1 MIIPGLAVVVASLA
15 IGLQQMQD
23 SSNVRVAPE
32 QGDAEA
38 QFQLGDTNGDEVPRN
53 DAEAKNWYR
62 KAARLGSVDAEDVL
76 ATLEVVKWYRLAA
89 EQGDAEAQFQL
100 GKMYA
105 NGDGVAR
112 DDAEAVKWYRK
123 AAEQGD
129 AGAQFVL
136 GEMYTKGQ
144 GVPRNNTE
152 AAKWFKKSN
161 EQPTREGRTSY
172 HREKIMTVDEA
183 LARLKSANIA
193 FNTPDRARVG
203 TSFVV
208 EAKLSTQLTR
218 EVLKIFIEENGKIEA
233 ARLKVSNRM
242 IATLAG
248 GSSFDV
254 SPSGPQEQWVSEV
267 EPTGWLWQ
275 VNPKTAGNNQVLI
288 LSLDALINI
297 NGKDDRRTINTF
309 KRRIDVDVGWP
320 ETVGEWLDL
329 IKKTGENISWI
340 WVTVLI
346 PVGGSIWAWAKRRRW
361 ISEPRAPGTAPPSE
375 RRPQN
380 E

>member
-76 ATLEVVKWYRLAA
+76 ATLEMVKWYRLAA

-208 EAKLSTQLTR
+208 EAKLSTQLL
-218 EVLKIFIEENGKIEA
+218 EKY
-233 ARLKVSNRM
+233 
-242 IATLAG
+242 
-248 GSSFDV
+248 
-254 SPSGPQEQWVSEV
+254 
-267 EPTGWLWQ
+267 
-275 VNPKTAGNNQVLI
+275 
-288 LSLDALINI
+288 
-297 NGKDDRRTINTF
+297 
-309 KRRIDVDVGWP
+309 
-320 ETVGEWLDL
+320 
-329 IKKTGENISWI
+329 
-340 WVTVLI
+340 
-346 PVGGSIWAWAKRRRW
+346 
-361 ISEPRAPGTAPPSE
+361 
-375 RRPQN
+375 
-380 E
+380 